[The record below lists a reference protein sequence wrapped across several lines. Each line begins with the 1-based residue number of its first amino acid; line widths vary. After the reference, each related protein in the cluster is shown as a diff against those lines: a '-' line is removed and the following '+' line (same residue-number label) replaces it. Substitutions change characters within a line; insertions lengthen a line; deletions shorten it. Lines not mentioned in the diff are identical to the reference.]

1 MFKHAPP
8 FLCIF
13 TSQKKGIQIM
23 TKNFNILFYIRKDKA
38 DEDGKAPIYCRITV
52 DGKRSELAIKRY
64 TATEKWNSSK
74 GYVKGNSEDARG
86 TNVYIDSVRS
96 KIYEHQKLLMEA
108 NKPATAAAIK
118 NSFLGLA
125 QKSMSLFRLFEEHNR
140 KVKEL
145 VQAGKDFSQGTL
157 DRYDTVLRHLK
168 EFVKLKYSLDD
179 ILLADI
185 DHSFIQEFDH
195 FLRTVRNCEN
205 NTAVKY
211 IKNFKKIIRDALAKG
226 LITADPF
233 LSYKA
238 KLKKVDRGF
247 LTQEEID
254 SISGKELSILR
265 LAQVRDIFIFQCYTG
280 LAYADIKKLR
290 PEHIVKGAD
299 GQQWIN
305 TRRVKTDTMVNVPIL
320 PAAQAILDRYADH
333 PQCINMGFLLPV
345 LSNQKMNSYLKEI
358 ADLTGITKNLSSHL
372 ARHCFSTTITLS
384 NGVSLEAVSKMLGH
398 TNLNTTKQYARMVDS
413 RVSDEM
419 NVLKTKLK
427 MVHRADAK
435 AS

>member
-1 MFKHAPP
+1 
-8 FLCIF
+8 
-13 TSQKKGIQIM
+13 M

-38 DEDGKAPIYCRITV
+38 DEEGNAPIYCRITV

-64 TATEKWNSSK
+64 IATEKWNSSK
-74 GYVKGNSEDARG
+74 GYVKGNSEDAKS

-96 KIYEHQKLLMEA
+96 KIYEHQKLLMDA
-108 NKPATAAAIK
+108 NKPVTAAAIK
-118 NSFLGLA
+118 NSYLGIT
-125 QKSMSLFRLFEEHNR
+125 QKSKSLFLLFEDHNT

-145 VQAGKDFSQGTL
+145 VGRDYSQGTL
-157 DRYDTVLRHLK
+157 DRYDTVLKHLR
-168 EFVKLKYSLDD
+168 EFVKHRYNLDD
-179 ILLADI
+179 IMVSDV
-185 DHSFIQEFDH
+185 DHAFIQEFDH
-195 FLRTVRNCEN
+195 FLRTVRSCEN

-233 LSYKA
+233 LSYKV

-247 LTQEEID
+247 LSQEEID
-254 SISGKELSILR
+254 TIAAKELSIQR

-290 PEHIVKGAD
+290 PENIVKGVD
-299 GQQWIN
+299 GQLWIN

-320 PAAQAILDRYADH
+320 PEAQAILDRYVDH
-333 PQCINMGFLLPV
+333 PQCLNKGVLLPV
-345 LSNQKMNSYLKEI
+345 LSNQKMNGYLKEI
-358 ADLTGITKNLSSHL
+358 ADLCSIAKNLSSHL
-372 ARHCFSTTITLS
+372 ARHSFSTTITLK

-398 TNLNTTKQYARMVDS
+398 TNMNTTRQYARMVDS

-419 NVLKTKLK
+419 QLLKNRLKVAHISDTK
-427 MVHRADAK
+427 V
-435 AS
+435 S

>member
-1 MFKHAPP
+1 
-8 FLCIF
+8 
-13 TSQKKGIQIM
+13 M

-96 KIYEHQKLLMEA
+96 KVYEHQKLLMEA

-118 NSFLGLA
+118 NSFLGLT
-125 QKSMSLFRLFEEHNR
+125 QKSMSLFRLFEDHNR

-145 VQAGKDFSQGTL
+145 VLAGKDFSQGTL

-168 EFVKLKYSLDD
+168 EFVKHRYNLDD
-179 ILLADI
+179 ILVADI

-205 NTAVKY
+205 NTTVKY

-226 LITADPF
+226 LITVDPF

-238 KLKKVDRGF
+238 KLKNVDRGY
-247 LTQEEID
+247 LSQEEVDTIEAKEF
-254 SISGKELSILR
+254 SIQR

-280 LAYADIKKLR
+280 LAYADIEKLR

-299 GQQWIN
+299 GQQWIK
-305 TRRVKTDTMVNVPIL
+305 THRVKTKTIVNVPIL
-320 PAAQAILDRYADH
+320 PKAQAILDRYADH
-333 PQCINMGFLLPV
+333 PQCIHKGVLLPV

-358 ADLTGITKNLSSHL
+358 GDLCEVTKSLSSHL
-372 ARHCFSTTITLS
+372 GRHTFSTTITLS

-419 NVLKTKLK
+419 NVLKSKLK
-427 MVHRADAK
+427 LIHNADAK
-435 AS
+435 VS